1 MPEQVQNILN
11 RVLEWWKSFSKKQK
25 IIIVSSIAVVIIAM
39 AILVAILTK
48 PTYVDLIDCEDS
60 KSASQVK
67 DLLDSDGTI
76 DYKVEDTTHFEVN
89 EKDQNEA
96 NWLLGS
102 NDIQTET
109 YDSSSPD
116 LSSIIGS
123 SMTQTE
129 SDTQKLYKEYQEE
142 KMAAD
147 LAANDLIESAKVTLD
162 IPDDDGTLASRL
174 QESSASVSLSLTDDM
189 TDAQAYAVARF
200 VATALGND
208 STDNITIIDQST
220 SSILYD
226 GTEDESDLT
235 DLTDNLEL
243 KERIQNMIIK
253 SIKNVMVESGM
264 YSDVQVAPNLD
275 INYDQVESA
284 VHNYSHNDGSD
295 QGELTSKSEY
305 YSDSTDGEVAAT
317 PGTDSN
323 DDTTYV
329 TEDGESGNSSVT
341 DIDSQYS
348 PNEEIIKTISNGGGI
363 NYDNS
368 TIAVTA
374 TRYVVYDEDELKAS
388 GELDGMTFAEFKAE
402 HSDPVQVEITDEEVN
417 IIAMATGID
426 TSRVAFMCYER
437 PQFVESS
444 SSGIGVTDILQILL
458 AVLIFALLG
467 YVVFRTVRKPKEEEE
482 PEPEISVDA
491 LLEATAE
498 SAMENLED
506 IGYSEKSETRIV
518 VEKFVDENPEAAAL
532 LLRNWL
538 NEDWD

>member
-11 RVLEWWKSFSKKQK
+11 RVLEWWKSFSRKQK
-25 IIIVSSIAVVIIAM
+25 IIIISSIAVVIIAM
-39 AILVAILTK
+39 AILVAVLTK

-162 IPDDDGTLASRL
+162 IPDDDGTLVSRL

-305 YSDSTDGEVAAT
+305 YSDSTDGEVAGT